1 MIPNFTTQTKVINF
15 KKYLYDE
22 LRKKWVIKTPEEI
35 VRQNCWKFLHYE
47 KRYPKSLMVIEKKIT
62 VNGTNKRFDILIYNN
77 KGKPEIIVECKAP
90 NVKINDNVLAQTL
103 SYQQRLNAS
112 YLMISNGTET
122 YFIKVD
128 KEQKKAKYLKE
139 IPNCDFFH

>member
-1 MIPNFTTQTKVINF
+1 MENWRNFG
-15 KKYLYDE
+15 
-22 LRKKWVIKTPEEI
+22 
-35 VRQNCWKFLHYE
+35 
-47 KRYPKSLMVIEKKIT
+47 S
-62 VNGTNKRFDILIYNN
+62 
-77 KGKPEIIVECKAP
+77 P